1 MEKNP
6 VEHVGYLVSSE
17 GIHYLLNNSC
27 NCCPDHNRY
36 LEISP
41 LKLENIS
48 SVSLDICIGR
58 YLWEFR
64 DKDVPFFDSKQHSIK
79 KFLDKYTHRYDLIEE
94 LDGKLII
101 HKDQFMLLEV
111 LEEIHFNRHI
121 SGHVLGKSSI
131 GRLGLIIQTA
141 SIINPMQM
149 QKLVLEI
156 KNISPI
162 TLIFHYGTPIAQ
174 IQFYFFPKP
183 VRKHYQQYG
192 TFK

>member
-1 MEKNP
+1 MDNLP
-6 VEHVGYLVSSE
+6 MDPVGYLVSGK
-17 GIHYLLNNSC
+17 GIHDLLNQSC
-27 NCCPDHNRY
+27 TCCPDHNQY
-36 LEISP
+36 LEINP
-41 LKLENIS
+41 FKPENIS
-48 SVSLDICIGR
+48 SISLDICVGR
-58 YLWEFR
+58 YLWEFK
-64 DKDVPFFDSKQHSIK
+64 DKDIPFFDSNQHKILE
-79 KFLDKYTHRYDLIEE
+79 FLEKYTQKYDLVKD
-94 LDGKLII
+94 LGSRLII

-121 SGHVLGKSSI
+121 SGQLLGKSSI

-174 IQFYFFPKP
+174 IQFYYFPKP
-183 VRKHYQQYG
+183 IEKHYQNYG
-192 TFK
+192 LFK